1 MRILEARAWM
11 VDQFLLGRGADPKYR
26 HPARSSVSSDQ
37 QLCLLHLRY
46 RTGRQLSSLCRSTFW
61 VGSGRPNS
69 DHSKSSRI
77 SSNGLWRG
85 HGGSRDKRPL
95 CLLDS
100 ILVPQRRRLGC
111 ASRPCDSW
119 RRQVRQWNSM
129 DWTAARRGYT
139 TQTVVRKG
147 PEWLLSGKPA
157 AAADMPGRL
166 SVPSAPEKLRR
177 L

>member
-11 VDQFLLGRGADPKYR
+11 VDQFSLGRGADPKYR

-100 ILVPQRRRLGC
+100 ILAPQRRRLGC
-111 ASRPCDSW
+111 ASRPCDPW

-139 TQTVVRKG
+139 TQTVLRKG

-166 SVPSAPEKLRR
+166 SVTLTGRG
-177 L
+177 